1 MKKLN
6 FVAAAVLALSAIGAQ
21 ATTLTPVLTTGSTF
35 TDLSIGT
42 INVASTSDLVGHL
55 FALDTLSGSFFGM
68 PVSFSLQNVT
78 FSSAAVGSLVG
89 DLDASAAGFSFH
101 NVAAGSYVVK
111 ASGMLTGVAQITGT
125 GFVGAEYS
133 VTAVPEPETYALML
147 AGLGAVGFMARR
159 RKAA

>member
-21 ATTLTPVLTTGSTF
+21 ATTLTPVVTGATF

-42 INVASTSDLVGHL
+42 IVVSSTSDLLGHL
-55 FALDTLSGSFFGM
+55 FAADNVTGTFMGSPYSLTL
-68 PVSFSLQNVT
+68 QAVT
-78 FSSAAVGSLVG
+78 FSSSTVGTLGS
-89 DLDASAAGFSFH
+89 DLDASAAGFSFK
-101 NVAAGSYVVK
+101 NVAAGSYEVK
-111 ASGMLTGVAQITGT
+111 ASGFLSGSAQILGT
-125 GFVGAEYS
+125 GFVGADYT

-147 AGLGAVGFMARR
+147 AGLAAVGFVARR